1 MKYKVFSFFLCE
13 AYPRVF
19 LWIGLFWVALVY
31 GIFLL
36 TGDMQEDFFITLRT
50 ALNFADH
57 GELSFNLGENYSGA
71 TSYLYPLWIALIRK
85 AAGDFIIPAILIVN
99 SLAVLGAG
107 YLFANFIS
115 LLLDSCKA
123 NVTFLNWI
131 VIALTPIAVVISI
144 RGMPFMLFCFLSS
157 ACKPFIV
164 FRSDIFPMCQ
174 SLFYLWFVLMQS
186 LSV

>member
-1 MKYKVFSFFLCE
+1 MDRFIRGRPCLRDIPSYRGY
-13 AYPRVF
+13 AG
-19 LWIGLFWVALVY
+19 GL
-31 GIFLL
+31 
-36 TGDMQEDFFITLRT
+36 FITLRT

-123 NVTFLNWI
+123 NVTFLN
-131 VIALTPIAVVISI
+131 
-144 RGMPFMLFCFLSS
+144 
-157 ACKPFIV
+157 
-164 FRSDIFPMCQ
+164 
-174 SLFYLWFVLMQS
+174 
-186 LSV
+186 